1 MEFEGAKSVPILKKR
16 KKPQIIGSLMVTK
29 TIVFLPMQLT
39 FKGKMTCSIP
49 KRVNF
54 RDEFNTYRI
63 PLTEW
68 WEAYSVHR
76 KLLCLIYS

>member
-1 MEFEGAKSVPILKKR
+1 
-16 KKPQIIGSLMVTK
+16 MVTK
-29 TIVFLPMQLT
+29 TILVLPMQLI

-54 RDEFNTYRI
+54 RDEFNTYRK
-63 PLTEW
+63 LLAEW

>member
-1 MEFEGAKSVPILKKR
+1 
-16 KKPQIIGSLMVTK
+16 MVTK
-29 TIVFLPMQLT
+29 AILFLPMQLI

-63 PLTEW
+63 PLTE
-68 WEAYSVHR
+68 
-76 KLLCLIYS
+76 

>member
-1 MEFEGAKSVPILKKR
+1 
-16 KKPQIIGSLMVTK
+16 MVTE
-29 TIVFLPMQLT
+29 TILVLPMQLI

-49 KRVNF
+49 KWVNF
-54 RDEFNTYRI
+54 RDEFNTYRK
-63 PLTEW
+63 PLAEW